1 MMPNLK
7 SEMVFLAL
15 EGEKKKKQATYD
27 TYVSKIDQ
35 NSLTSLSVIKLE
47 PLAID
52 EIRYGRLV
60 HPTKAIKPVSMSFLH
75 NI

>member
-15 EGEKKKKQATYD
+15 EGGKKKQATYD

-52 EIRYGRLV
+52 GIRYGRLV
-60 HPTKAIKPVSMSFLH
+60 HPTKVIKPVSMSFLH

>member
-15 EGEKKKKQATYD
+15 EGVKKKKQATYD

-35 NSLTSLSVIKLE
+35 NSLTSLSVIKL
-47 PLAID
+47 
-52 EIRYGRLV
+52 
-60 HPTKAIKPVSMSFLH
+60 
-75 NI
+75 

>member
-15 EGEKKKKQATYD
+15 EGGKKKQATYD

-47 PLAID
+47 PPAID
-52 EIRYGRLV
+52 GIRYGRLV
-60 HPTKAIKPVSMSFLH
+60 HPTKVIKPVSISFLH
-75 NI
+75 NV

>member
-15 EGEKKKKQATYD
+15 EGGEKKQATYD

-52 EIRYGRLV
+52 GIRYGRLV